1 MDLAAYFV
9 GISAI
14 VIAVFLAT
22 GLQLWQVI
30 RSDARIDRIEAKLE
44 SEMKRQGETLGSDM
58 KQQGE
63 TLRADM
69 KQQGETLRA
78 DLKAEIQ
85 ELRAE
90 VRLAAQRV
98 SDAEL
103 EQARLNGVNSVLTA
117 QSHTHES
124 AAD

>member
-1 MDLAAYFV
+1 
-9 GISAI
+9 
-14 VIAVFLAT
+14 
-22 GLQLWQVI
+22 
-30 RSDARIDRIEAKLE
+30 
-44 SEMKRQGETLGSDM
+44 
-58 KQQGE
+58 
-63 TLRADM
+63 M